1 MRFVTFGFSA
11 TMIELSESEGLSPTQ
26 AVTFGSMLGVIQVSA
41 RGLDFLGGGRWDGIT
56 TGCSPARPFQWRY
69 FF

>member
-1 MRFVTFGFSA
+1 
-11 TMIELSESEGLSPTQ
+11 MIELLKAEGLSPTQ

-56 TGCSPARPFQWRY
+56 TALIASRNPCRGETSSDDRRQDRTG
-69 FF
+69 